1 MVGVKPISCPRLV
14 RTRTGFVSGYRCSI
28 LVVDDEPA
36 IRNLLGQLL
45 SDEFDLVTADS
56 AEAARTFL
64 AQRPIDI
71 VLTDQQ
77 LPGQTGVQLLEHVCL
92 HSPQTIRIMMT
103 GLGRLEDAVDAI
115 NCGRVHHYLFK
126 PFKNDQLVH
135 TMRQAAHTFL
145 LERSHAQLLEELR
158 RLNLE
163 LEQRVKLRTSE
174 LEEVNRQLQQKN
186 SMLKKMALT
195 DALTGLPNRR
205 AIDRLARQELVRRS
219 RYPNAM
225 SIGMIDADNFR
236 DINKDPQLLHTGGDH
251 VLTWLGQTLG
261 TAVRTVDTVG
271 RVGGEEFI
279 VVAPETD
286 LEGAAALAE
295 RIRSKV
301 EAGETVFNGV
311 PVRITVSV
319 GMAVAPVGAAVTYDQ
334 LRHAAAAALGEAK
347 VGGRN
352 RSVMRVLPGTP
363 EEIAS

>member
-1 MVGVKPISCPRLV
+1 
-14 RTRTGFVSGYRCSI
+14 VSGYRCSI
-28 LVVDDEPA
+28 LVVDDESA
-36 IRNLLGQLL
+36 IRHLLAELL
-45 SDEFDLVTADS
+45 SDEFDLVAADS
-56 AEAARTFL
+56 AEAARAIL

-126 PFKNDQLVH
+126 PFKADQLVH
-135 TMRQAAHTFL
+135 TMRQAAHTYL

-163 LEQRVKLRTSE
+163 LEQRVKERTGE
-174 LEEVNRQLQQKN
+174 LEEVNRQLHQKN

-195 DALTGLPNRR
+195 DALTSLPNRR
-205 AIDRLARQELVRRS
+205 AIDRLARQELVRRA
-219 RYPNAM
+219 RYPNALT
-225 SIGMIDADNFR
+225 IGLIDADNFR
-236 DINKDPQLLHTGGDH
+236 DVNTRHLHTGGDH
-251 VLTWLGQTLG
+251 VLSWLGQTLG
-261 TAVRTVDTVG
+261 QAVRTVDTVG
-271 RVGGEEFI
+271 RVGGEEFM

-286 LEGAAALAE
+286 LEGAVTLAE
-295 RIRSKV
+295 RIRSTV
-301 EAGETVFNGV
+301 EGSETVYDGR
-311 PVRITVSV
+311 PIRITVSV

>member
-1 MVGVKPISCPRLV
+1 
-14 RTRTGFVSGYRCSI
+14 VSGYRCSI
-28 LVVDDEPA
+28 LIVDDEPA
-36 IRNLLGQLL
+36 IRNLLGELL
-45 SDEFDLVTADS
+45 RDEFDLAVTDS
-56 AEAARTFL
+56 AEAARTVL
-64 AQRPIDI
+64 AQRPIDVI
-71 VLTDQQ
+71 LTDQQ

-163 LEQRVKLRTSE
+163 LEQRVKVRTSE
-174 LEEVNRQLQQKN
+174 LEEVNRQLHQKN

-205 AIDRLARQELVRRS
+205 AIDRLAKQELVRRD
-219 RYPNAM
+219 RYPNAL
-225 SIGMIDADNFR
+225 SLGMVDADNFR
-236 DINKDPQLLHTGGDH
+236 DINTRHTHTGGDH
-251 VLTWLGQTLG
+251 VLCWLGQTLG
-261 TAVRTVDTVG
+261 RAVRTVDTVG

-295 RIRSKV
+295 RIRSTV
-301 EAGETVFNGV
+301 EGSETAYNGV
-311 PVRITVSV
+311 PIRITVSV
-319 GMAVAPVGAAVTYDQ
+319 GMAVAPVGAMVSHEQ

-347 VGGRN
+347 AAGRN
-352 RSVMRVLPGTP
+352 RSIMRVLPGTP
-363 EEIAS
+363 EEVAG

>member
-1 MVGVKPISCPRLV
+1 
-14 RTRTGFVSGYRCSI
+14 VSGYRCSI

-36 IRNLLGQLL
+36 IRNLLGELL
-45 SDEFDLVTADS
+45 RDEFDPIAAES
-56 AEAARTFL
+56 AEAARTIL
-64 AQRPIDI
+64 GERAIDI
-71 VLTDQQ
+71 ILTDQQ

-145 LERSHAQLLEELR
+145 LERSHGQLLEELR

-163 LEQRVKLRTSE
+163 LEQRVKARTSE
-174 LEEVNRQLQQKN
+174 LEEVNRQLHQKN
-186 SMLKKMALT
+186 SMLRKMALT

-205 AIDRLARQELVRRS
+205 AIDRLAKQELVRRD
-219 RYPNAM
+219 RYPNAV

-236 DINKDPQLLHTGGDH
+236 EINKDPRFLHTGGDH
-251 VLTWLGQTLG
+251 VLTWLGHTLG
-261 TAVRTVDTVG
+261 RAVRTVDTVG
-271 RVGGEEFI
+271 RVGGEEFL

-286 LEGAAALAE
+286 LEGASALAE
-295 RIRSKV
+295 RIRSRV
-301 EAGETVFNGV
+301 EGGETAFNGV
-311 PVRITVSV
+311 PIRITVSV
-319 GMAVAPVGAAVTYDQ
+319 GMAVAPVGAVVTYEQ

-347 VGGRN
+347 AAGRN

-363 EEIAS
+363 EEITT

>member
-1 MVGVKPISCPRLV
+1 
-14 RTRTGFVSGYRCSI
+14 VSGYRCSI

-36 IRNLLGQLL
+36 IRHLLGDLL
-45 SDEFDLVTADS
+45 GEEFDLVAAES
-56 AEAARTFL
+56 AEAARAIL

-92 HSPQTIRIMMT
+92 HSPHTIRIMMT

-126 PFKNDQLVH
+126 PFKSDQLVH
-135 TMRQAAHTFL
+135 TMRQAAHTYL
-145 LERSHAQLLEELR
+145 LQRSHAQLLEELR

-174 LEEVNRQLQQKN
+174 LEEVNRQLHQKN

-205 AIDRLARQELVRRS
+205 AIDRLAKQELLRRT
-219 RYPNAM
+219 RYPNAL

-236 DINKDPQLLHTGGDH
+236 EINKDSRFLHTGGDH
-251 VLTWLGQTLG
+251 VLSWLGQTLG
-261 TAVRTVDTVG
+261 KAVRTVDTVG
-271 RVGGEEFI
+271 RVGGEEFLVI
-279 VVAPETD
+279 APETE
-286 LEGAAALAE
+286 LEGAATLAE
-295 RIRSKV
+295 RIRSTV
-301 EAGETVFNGV
+301 EAGETTYHGV
-311 PVRITVSV
+311 PIRITVSV
-319 GMAVAPVGAAVTYDQ
+319 GMAVAPVGAEVTYEQ

-347 VGGRN
+347 AAGRN

-363 EEIAS
+363 EEVTH